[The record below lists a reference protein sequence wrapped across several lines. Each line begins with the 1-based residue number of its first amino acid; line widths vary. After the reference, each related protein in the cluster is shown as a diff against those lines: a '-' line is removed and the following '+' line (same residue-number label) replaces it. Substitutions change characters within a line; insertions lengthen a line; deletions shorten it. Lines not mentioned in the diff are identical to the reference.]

1 MGKIAVIGA
10 GYVGLTTSIGMSEI
24 GHTVICLDIDQ
35 NKVDKLNSGTP
46 HIFEPGLTES
56 LQNQIM
62 TGSFLATTS
71 PTQAFDGVDAIFVCV
86 DTPQGLD
93 GEANLSSIYKVI
105 QTVIELV
112 QDPTLLIIKSTVP
125 PGTAESLEAMV
136 PPHLKIVSNP
146 EFLREGSALYDFHNP
161 DRIVLGASNSSSHNL
176 AWKLYEPFS
185 VDAVFT
191 DLNSAELIKYSANAM
206 LASRISFVNEIA
218 QLCMKFS
225 GNIKDVLRAI
235 SLDPRIGASF
245 LNPGPGWGGSCF
257 PKDVSALQALV
268 NGSGMSLPMIESINN
283 SNSTTQA
290 FVSGV
295 IAGLVNQNKS
305 RVLGVWG
312 LTFKAGTDD
321 LRDSPAIE
329 IIKRLA
335 SMNIEILAYDP
346 TVIEPYPQMPKGVQ
360 ILKSA
365 SEVLVRANTLAVLT
379 EWDEFKNFIPSQEQ
393 GKDLVVF
400 DTRLVLDSAVW
411 AESGARLNQFGLDL
425 TGK

>member
-56 LQNQIM
+56 LQNQIK

-71 PTQAFDGVDAIFVCV
+71 PTQAFDGVDAIFICV

-125 PGTAESLEAMV
+125 PGTAESLEVMV
-136 PPHLKIVSNP
+136 PPHLRIISNP

-283 SNSTTQA
+283 SNSTTQE

-295 IAGLVNQNKS
+295 IAELVNQNKS

-360 ILKSA
+360 IMKSA

-379 EWDEFKNFIPSQEQ
+379 EWDEFKNFIPSKEQ

-425 TGK
+425 TRK

>member
-56 LQNQIM
+56 LQNQIK

-71 PTQAFDGVDAIFVCV
+71 PNQAFDGVDAIFVCV

-93 GEANLSSIYKVI
+93 GEANLSSIHKVI

-112 QDPTLLIIKSTVP
+112 QNPTLLIIKSTVP
-125 PGTAESLEAMV
+125 PGTAESLEALV
-136 PPHLKIVSNP
+136 PPHLRIVSNP

-295 IAGLVNQNKS
+295 IAELVNQNKS

-346 TVIEPYPQMPKGVQ
+346 TVIQPYPQMPKGVQ

-379 EWDEFKNFIPSQEQ
+379 EWDEFKNFIPSKEQ

-425 TGK
+425 TRK